1 MLMALL
7 LDAANIV
14 GGLLLAIPLLGRFPV
29 IARFTARI
37 AGWRW
42 LIGIVALVAGGYFLI
57 VHLISGPHLFH
68 FEVVGIAVGV
78 ILAWERLTGRRPLVP
93 ASASASAGSGPAGAG
108 HAGAGFGA
116 AGHGGNP
123 PATGHDASLGGGTAP
138 APGGISS
145 TPPPDLAGPALLV
158 AVFGIIA
165 IVVGLQG
172 LFTPN

>member
-7 LDAANIV
+7 LDAANII

-29 IARFTARI
+29 IARLTARI
-37 AGWRW
+37 APWRW

-78 ILAWERLTGRRPLVP
+78 ILAWERLTGRRPLAPATPVP
-93 ASASASAGSGPAGAG
+93 ASTTHGAGSPE
-108 HAGAGFGA
+108 A
-116 AGHGGNP
+116 AT
-123 PATGHDASLGGGTAP
+123 ATAP
-138 APGGISS
+138 APS
-145 TPPPDLAGPALLV
+145 PADLAGPALLV
-158 AVFGIIA
+158 AVFGVIA
-165 IVVGLQG
+165 IIVGLQG

>member
-29 IARFTARI
+29 IARLTARI
-37 AGWRW
+37 APWRW

-93 ASASASAGSGPAGAG
+93 AAVSSGSSGPGSTG
-108 HAGAGFGA
+108 HATDG
-116 AGHGGNP
+116 
-123 PATGHDASLGGGTAP
+123 LGGGAAP
-138 APGGISS
+138 GANTAPGGI
-145 TPPPDLAGPALLV
+145 TGPPPADLAGPALLV

>member
-14 GGLLLAIPLLGRFPV
+14 GGLLLALPLLGRFPA
-29 IARFTARI
+29 IDRLAARI

-42 LIGIVALVAGGYFLI
+42 LAGVVALVAGGFFLI

-78 ILAWERLTGRRPLVP
+78 LLAWERLTGRRPVVSASVSGESSGPGSSANAADGLGGAAP
-93 ASASASAGSGPAGAG
+93 ASGGVAG
-108 HAGAGFGA
+108 
-116 AGHGGNP
+116 
-123 PATGHDASLGGGTAP
+123 
-138 APGGISS
+138 
-145 TPPPDLAGPALLV
+145 PPPGELAGPALLV

>member
-7 LDAANIV
+7 LDAANII

-29 IARFTARI
+29 IARVTARI
-37 AGWRW
+37 APWRW
-42 LIGIVALVAGGYFLI
+42 LIGIVALVAGGYYLI
-57 VHLISGPHLFH
+57 VHLISGPRLFH

-78 ILAWERLTGRRPLVP
+78 LLAWDRLTGRRPLVP
-93 ASASASAGSGPAGAG
+93 AAPE
-108 HAGAGFGA
+108 HATTT
-116 AGHGGNP
+116 HGG
-123 PATGHDASLGGGTAP
+123 GLTAP
-138 APGGISS
+138 APATAPSPAELS
-145 TPPPDLAGPALLV
+145 GPALLI

>member
-78 ILAWERLTGRRPLVP
+78 ILAWDRLTGRRSLVP
-93 ASASASAGSGPAGAG
+93 AAVSNSSGSGAE
-108 HAGAGFGA
+108 H
-116 AGHGGNP
+116 
-123 PATGHDASLGGGTAP
+123 ATGHDAGLGGGTAP
-138 APGGISS
+138 ASGAVSS
-145 TPPPDLAGPALLV
+145 APPADLAGPALLV
-158 AVFGIIA
+158 AVFDIIA

>member
-7 LDAANIV
+7 LDAANII

-29 IARFTARI
+29 IARVTARI
-37 AGWRW
+37 APWRW
-42 LIGIVALVAGGYFLI
+42 LIGIIALVAGGYFLI

-78 ILAWERLTGRRPLVP
+78 ILAWERLTGRRPLAPATPVP
-93 ASASASAGSGPAGAG
+93 ASTAPGATS
-108 HAGAGFGA
+108 HE
-116 AGHGGNP
+116 
-123 PATGHDASLGGGTAP
+123 PATAPTP
-138 APGGISS
+138 APN
-145 TPPPDLAGPALLV
+145 PADLSGPALLV

-165 IVVGLQG
+165 IIVGLQG

>member
-7 LDAANIV
+7 LDAANII

-29 IARFTARI
+29 IARLTARI
-37 AGWRW
+37 APWRW
-42 LIGIVALVAGGYFLI
+42 LVGIVALVAGGYFLI

-93 ASASASAGSGPAGAG
+93 VPAATASGAASAGAGSPEPAA
-108 HAGAGFGA
+108 
-116 AGHGGNP
+116 
-123 PATGHDASLGGGTAP
+123 AP
-138 APGGISS
+138 APS
-145 TPPPDLAGPALLV
+145 PAELAGPALLV

>member
-14 GGLLLAIPLLGRFPV
+14 GGLLLAIPLLGRFPAV
-29 IARFTARI
+29 ARI
-37 AGWRW
+37 AGRIARW
-42 LIGIVALVAGGYFLI
+42 QWLVGIVALVAGGYHLI

-78 ILAWERLTGRRPLVP
+78 LLAWDRLTGRKPLVTAAAPSTPP
-93 ASASASAGSGPAGAG
+93 ASSGPA
-108 HAGAGFGA
+108 
-116 AGHGGNP
+116 
-123 PATGHDASLGGGTAP
+123 PATPATTSSPSAAP
-138 APGGISS
+138 A
-145 TPPPDLAGPALLV
+145 DLAGPALLI

-165 IVVGLQG
+165 IIVGLQG

>member
-7 LDAANIV
+7 LDAANII

-29 IARFTARI
+29 IARLTARI
-37 AGWRW
+37 APWRW

-78 ILAWERLTGRRPLVP
+78 ILAWERLTGRRPLAPATPVP
-93 ASASASAGSGPAGAG
+93 ASTAPGATS
-108 HAGAGFGA
+108 HE
-116 AGHGGNP
+116 
-123 PATGHDASLGGGTAP
+123 PATAP
-138 APGGISS
+138 SRAPD
-145 TPPPDLAGPALLV
+145 PADLSGPALLV

-165 IVVGLQG
+165 IIVGVQG

>member
-7 LDAANIV
+7 LDAANII

-29 IARFTARI
+29 IARLTAKI
-37 AGWRW
+37 APWRW
-42 LIGIVALVAGGYFLI
+42 LVGIVALVAGGYFLI

-78 ILAWERLTGRRPLVP
+78 ILAWERLTGRRPLAPATPVP
-93 ASASASAGSGPAGAG
+93 ASTAPGSGPVPGSSSG
-108 HAGAGFGA
+108 SGSPDRA
-116 AGHGGNP
+116 ASP
-123 PATGHDASLGGGTAP
+123 AP
-138 APGGISS
+138 AATSS
-145 TPPPDLAGPALLV
+145 PADLAGPALLV

-165 IVVGLQG
+165 IIVGLQG

>member
-7 LDAANIV
+7 LDIANIV

-29 IARFTARI
+29 VARVTARI
-37 AGWRW
+37 APWRW
-42 LIGIVALVAGGYFLI
+42 LAGIAALVAGGYFLI

-78 ILAWERLTGRRPLVP
+78 LLTWERLTGRKPLVP
-93 ASASASAGSGPAGAG
+93 AAPVTTPAAPSPSAEPAPVAV
-108 HAGAGFGA
+108 
-116 AGHGGNP
+116 
-123 PATGHDASLGGGTAP
+123 AP
-138 APGGISS
+138 ADP
-145 TPPPDLAGPALLV
+145 AGPALLV

-165 IVVGLQG
+165 IMVGLQG

>member
-7 LDAANIV
+7 LDAANII

-29 IARFTARI
+29 VARLTARI
-37 AGWRW
+37 APWRW
-42 LIGIVALVAGGYFLI
+42 LVGIVALVAGGYFLI

-78 ILAWERLTGRRPLVP
+78 ILTWERLTGRRPLAPATPVP
-93 ASASASAGSGPAGAG
+93 ASTGSGPGSG
-108 HAGAGFGA
+108 SPDRA
-116 AGHGGNP
+116 ASPG
-123 PATGHDASLGGGTAP
+123 PAATSSP
-138 APGGISS
+138 A
-145 TPPPDLAGPALLV
+145 DLAGPALLV

-165 IVVGLQG
+165 ILVGLQG

>member
-78 ILAWERLTGRRPLVP
+78 ILAWDRLTGRRPLVP
-93 ASASASAGSGPAGAG
+93 ATVSGSSGS
-108 HAGAGFGA
+108 GA
-116 AGHGGNP
+116 AGHSADSA
-123 PATGHDASLGGGTAP
+123 ATGHDAGLGGGTAP
-138 APGGISS
+138 ASGAISS
-145 TPPPDLAGPALLV
+145 PPPADLAGPALLV